1 MSRLLDGT
9 QLQPKREPHRDIGTK
24 TDTVASD
31 AHGPVVRLHQPLDE
45 RQGNAKPGVF
55 TTGAA
60 LLLVED
66 LEDERQELRRDPLTG
81 VAHVDHPFG
90 PLPRLRH
97 RNPAPAR
104 RELSAFSSTFLN
116 TC

>member
-1 MSRLLDGT
+1 
-9 QLQPKREPHRDIGTK
+9 
-24 TDTVASD
+24 
-31 AHGPVVRLHQPLDE
+31 
-45 RQGNAKPGVF
+45 
-55 TTGAA
+55 
-60 LLLVED
+60 VED